1 MKYILADIKKEIVM
15 LPVITEEHSSL
26 VFSEIFQ
33 DVNTWRKKMI
43 HYIKDENPEINTAI
57 IEAANNTD
65 LDPKA
70 VALGAYMTYT
80 LLELSSRD
88 GDPFRLEEE

>member
-1 MKYILADIKKEIVM
+1 M

-26 VFSEIFQ
+26 AFAEIFQ
-33 DVNTWRKKMI
+33 DVNEWRKKMI
-43 HYIKDENPEINTAI
+43 HYIKEENPEVNTAI

-70 VALGAYMTYT
+70 VALGAYMTYV
-80 LLELSSRD
+80 LLELASRD
-88 GDPFRLEEE
+88 EITFGSQEE